1 MRQTKIFLSK
11 DNLIHNFN
19 TLQKYAPNSKIIPLV
34 KSNAYGHGQQEI
46 ISMLKGLNYYA
57 FGIAYTNEA
66 YRIREY
72 DKSSKII
79 LVVPITK
86 NDIEDVIKLNLIP
99 TIESYDTLFELNQAA
114 KNNNQIIKFHLFINS
129 GMNRDG
135 ADKQSLS
142 LITANLP
149 NLKNVELI
157 GILSHFASS
166 EDLAFS
172 MKQYDYFLNIIKE
185 FNLDKYPKHISN
197 SNGIIRQ
204 DNSEVEFIRPGL
216 FLYGVASNKAER
228 EKIKLKPVLSLKTE
242 IKNIIKVNKGE
253 YVGYSFKYKAEKNI
267 EVGILPIGYGDG
279 YSTLQFNKAECL
291 VKGKRAKIIGSI
303 CMDLMMCD
311 VSNLNC
317 QIGEQVTLIGKDGE
331 EEISVNELAE
341 NIGVIPYEIITSLK
355 AKIEKVIY

>member
-19 TLQKYAPNSKIIPLV
+19 TLQKFAPSSKIIPLV
-34 KSNAYGHGQQEI
+34 KSDAYGHGQQEI
-46 ISMLKGLNYYA
+46 ISMLQGLNYYA

-66 YRIREY
+66 FKIREY
-72 DKSSKII
+72 DKNSNII

-86 NDIEDVIKLNLIP
+86 NDIQDVINLNLTP
-99 TIESYDTLFELNQAA
+99 TIESYDTLQELNQSA
-114 KNNNQIIKFHLFINS
+114 KNNNQVVKFHLFINS

-135 ADKQSLS
+135 VDKQELS
-142 LITANLP
+142 LITSNLSTF
-149 NLKNVELI
+149 KNVELV

-172 MKQYDYFLNIIKE
+172 MKQYDLFLKNIRE

-204 DNSEVEFIRPGL
+204 DNSEVDYIRPGL
-216 FLYGVASNKAER
+216 FLYGVASNKSER

-242 IKNIIKVNKGE
+242 IKNIIKVKKGE
-253 YVGYSFKYKAEKNI
+253 YVGYSFKYQAKEDI
-267 EVGILPIGYGDG
+267 EVGILPLGYGDG

-331 EEISVNELAE
+331 EEITVNELSD

-355 AKIEKVIY
+355 AKIEKVIL